1 MSEKCPKSLRGFLC
15 QRTGSILL
23 CFCALSSVIKC
34 VCVCVCVKHRL
45 AIMHT
50 VCVLLV
56 FHLIDKHFLVLNYY
70 LKVQFSVVEK

>member
-1 MSEKCPKSLRGFLC
+1 MPKDWKHSAVFLC
-15 QRTGSILL
+15 
-23 CFCALSSVIKC
+23 ALECDQVC

-45 AIMHT
+45 AVMHT

-56 FHLIDKHFLVLNYY
+56 FHLIDNHFLVLNYY

>member
-1 MSEKCPKSLRGFLC
+1 MPKDWKHSAVFLC
-15 QRTGSILL
+15 
-23 CFCALSSVIKC
+23 ALECDQVC

-56 FHLIDKHFLVLNYY
+56 FHLIDNHFLVLNYY